1 MANASERP
9 TVPPWLYKL
18 FTGHQYPYV
27 RRLAKFAQP
36 VKPGEDRPE
45 PTKDMIEAKF
55 WEVYPRCRAKVLQA
69 VKEGMIVVF
78 HDLGEYPAGDYQE
91 LVEDP
96 EAFLAKTYG
105 NKKIKVNFYDGEN
118 FVCTI
123 KFQGETDHQ
132 SAASF
137 AAIPGAQ
144 VLHLHHN
151 KHELTFMLSS
161 PPGT

>member
-1 MANASERP
+1 MVNASERP

-55 WEVYPRCRAKVLQA
+55 WEVYPRCRAKVLQE

-78 HDLGEYPAGDYQE
+78 HDLGEYQAGAYQE
-91 LVEDP
+91 LVDNP
-96 EAFLAKTYG
+96 EEFLAKTYG
-105 NKKIKVNFYDGEN
+105 KKKIKPEI
-118 FVCTI
+118 T
-123 KFQGETDHQ
+123 
-132 SAASF
+132 
-137 AAIPGAQ
+137 
-144 VLHLHHN
+144 
-151 KHELTFMLSS
+151 
-161 PPGT
+161 GTYKLDDFRTALGLFGQKKSIGKVVMTTGRS